1 MAQRD
6 AEDGRPDEL
15 HRLRNR
21 MAALEQR
28 VAHNEVGALHARVVT
43 GGLGAGAMA
52 LLLSLSL
59 PWVRGGGF
67 GPSFDD
73 DGDLTL
79 GSSARSMGT
88 GWELLAEA
96 YEDGRWLILVALVAV
111 LLTAALAF
119 AGLFSGSRGVHV
131 AVQAAGW
138 ALPVLL
144 LLAWP
149 HDSGPEAGGGPMMA
163 AVAGVVV
170 ALAAFW
176 AVSEIDRT
184 AENRAVWEEL
194 GRSV

>member
-1 MAQRD
+1 MAERK
-6 AEDGRPDEL
+6 AEDGPDEL

-28 VAHNEVGALHARVVT
+28 VAHNEVGTLHARVVA

-67 GPSFDD
+67 GPSFDE
-73 DGDLTL
+73 DGELSL
-79 GSSARSMGT
+79 GSSARSVGT
-88 GWELLAEA
+88 GWELLSTAFD
-96 YEDGRWLILVALVAV
+96 DGWWLLVTGLVAV

-119 AGLFSGSRGVHV
+119 AGLFGARRGVHV
-131 AVQAAGW
+131 AVQAAGLT
-138 ALPVLL
+138 LPVLL

-149 HDSGPEAGGGPMMA
+149 HGSDPEAGGGPMMA
-163 AVAGVVV
+163 AAAGVVV
-170 ALAAFW
+170 ALASFW

-184 AENRAVWEEL
+184 AENRAVWERL
-194 GRSV
+194 GRQV